1 MRIATASL
9 LLPVFLLGCAMTAE
23 RESLPTGVT
32 LLGSDA
38 GYCDGPIEID
48 IDPEATLDQGE
59 SVTLAVDDET
69 LDWRCTAGSPRAGG
83 SLECPAGTSY
93 VRITRDVDDEEF
105 SLECFGG

>member
-9 LLPVFLLGCAMTAE
+9 LLPVFLLGCATTAE

-38 GYCDGPIEID
+38 GYCDGPIEVET
-48 IDPEATLDQGE
+48 DPDATVDLGQ
-59 SVTLAVDDET
+59 SVTLEVDDES
-69 LDWRCTAGSPRAGG
+69 LDWRCMAGSPRAGG

-93 VRITRDVDDEEF
+93 VRITREADDEEF
-105 SLECFGG
+105 SLECFGS